1 MRTLLTGLFLLF
13 FLPFTQAQDSTF
25 SYSAAVQ
32 GALTTSQTPFWL
44 HANQFGRVP
53 VQGSYVAGQFGLYR
67 HYSHS
72 PSQKKLFDWSAGAE
86 LVAYAG
92 PRSDL
97 FLTDA
102 FVAGKLGA
110 LELSIGQRKET
121 GGLIDTTLTS
131 GSLSFSGNSRPYP
144 RIQLA
149 FPNFVSLGFTGNFV
163 AFKGSYSDGL
173 LGKAQV
179 DYGNVNE
186 IPQVYLHH
194 KALYIRLGKPQ
205 HRLHLFGGF
214 NHQAMWGGEDKIFTG
229 GLDFATAYRY
239 VVIGKSWAASRV
251 GNHFGSIDMGAEWRG
266 KKWTFFGYRQNMYE
280 DGSLAGLTNIA
291 DGLNGFRMKRNGAI
305 KQTSGFQITTFLL
318 ELVNTKSQG
327 GSVFDYDK
335 HIFGRD
341 NYYNHYVYT
350 QGWSYRGRIM
360 GTPLIPTQ
368 DIQKSDI
375 LKDTTAITMNNRL
388 WAVHAGLI
396 GQVQDVQIQVKG
408 TFSRNLGTYNYPLE
422 PVRTQF
428 SFLLKAEKP
437 VPFANGSFLNMRL
450 ATDLGALYPTTFGL
464 EIGWRKQGFL

>member
-1 MRTLLTGLFLLF
+1 MRNLIAGIFIVF
-13 FLPFTQAQDSTF
+13 SISFTHAQDSTF
-25 SYSAAVQ
+25 SYSAAIQ

-44 HANQFGRVP
+44 HANQFSRVP
-53 VQGSYVAGQFGLYR
+53 VQGSYLAGQLGLYR
-67 HYSHS
+67 TYSRS
-72 PSQKKLFDWSAGAE
+72 KSSKKLLDWSAGAE
-86 LVAYAG
+86 LVAFAG
-92 PRSDL
+92 PVSNV

-102 FVAGKLGA
+102 FVAGKLGQ

-121 GGLIDTTLTS
+121 GGLMDTTLTS

-149 FPNFVSLGFTGNFV
+149 FPHFVSLGFTQDFV

-179 DYGNVNE
+179 QYGNINE

-229 GLDFATAYRY
+229 GLETPLAYKY

-251 GNHFGSIDMGAEWRG
+251 GNHFGTIDLGAEWKG
-266 KKWTFFGYRQNMYE
+266 KKWSYFAYRQNIYE

-291 DGLNGFRMKRNGAI
+291 DGLNGLRVRRNGPVDP
-305 KQTSGFQITTFLL
+305 SGFQIKTLLL
-318 ELVNTKSQG
+318 EFLNTKSQG
-327 GSVFDYDK
+327 GSIFDYDNR
-335 HIFGRD
+335 IFGRD

-360 GTPLIPTQ
+360 GTPLVPTQ
-368 DIQKSDI
+368 NIQKSDI
-375 LKDTTAITMNNRL
+375 LKDTTALTMNNRL
-388 WAVHAGLI
+388 WAVHAGLL
-396 GQVQDVQIQVKG
+396 GQIQDIHVQVKG
-408 TFSRNLGTYNYPLE
+408 TLSRNLGTYNYPLA
-422 PVRTQF
+422 PARTQV
-428 SFLLKAEKP
+428 SLLLLAEKP
-437 VPFANGSFLNMRL
+437 VRFAGGSFLNVRV
-450 ATDLGALYPTTFGL
+450 ATDLGGLYPTTFGL
-464 EIGWRKQGFL
+464 EVGWRKQGFL